1 MKIKRLRL
9 PYSNYVQF
17 TYRKQNGDVSERDV
31 MVYHIDKVSFN
42 IPNDPNSGIK
52 DCLVLAFDVDCQAVR
67 SFKLDGISGIVEAEN
82 DLGALG
88 VSIIG
93 INKYVWINNLYNA
106 LQMESVIEDES
117 QGIAQA
123 KSEIEFIKHIPV
135 ECIGFTGDIVLL
147 LEYTIAN
154 NRFVDS
160 DGVGKWVVMNNLTQ
174 GFITNTKDGKVRY
187 MNVKELLELAK

>member
-31 MVYHIDKVSFN
+31 MVYHIDKVSFYN
-42 IPNDPNSGIK
+42 QNDPSSGIK

-67 SFKLDGISGIVEAEN
+67 SFKLRGISGIVKTDN
-82 DLGALG
+82 G
-88 VSIIG
+88 STICS
-93 INKYVWINNLYNA
+93 INKFVWINGLYDA

-117 QGIAQA
+117 QDISQT

-135 ECIGFTGDIVLL
+135 ECIGFTGDTALL
-147 LEYTIAN
+147 LEHTIAN

-160 DGVGKWVVMNNLTQ
+160 DGADKWIVMNNLTQ
-174 GFITNTKDGKVRY
+174 GFITNTEDGKVRY
-187 MNVKELLELAK
+187 MNVKEILELAK